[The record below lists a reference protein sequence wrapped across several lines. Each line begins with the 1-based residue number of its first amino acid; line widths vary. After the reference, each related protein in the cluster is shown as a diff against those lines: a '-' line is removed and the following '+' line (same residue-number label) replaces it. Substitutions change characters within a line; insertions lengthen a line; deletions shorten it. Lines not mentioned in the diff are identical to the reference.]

1 MPFACFGSGSVLS
14 LLEPNGFAD
23 DRGES
28 RPLNSRVLP
37 STMTGTLVV

>member
-14 LLEPNGFAD
+14 LLEPNEFAD

-28 RPLNSRVLP
+28 RLVSSHVLP
-37 STMTGTLVV
+37 STMTGTGD